1 MKTPSGVEIIPVN
14 GDVENASAD
23 AQKRVAAAAAAVAAA
38 AANGDGKGSKLESA
52 LDRLGFNKRK
62 VSKPIDCHFQGLPKS
77 LSWSI
82 FWLLYN

>member
-62 VSKPIDCHFQGLPKS
+62 VSKPLIVIFRDCP
-77 LSWSI
+77 
-82 FWLLYN
+82 NP

>member
-23 AQKRVAAAAAAVAAA
+23 AQKRVAATAAAS
-38 AANGDGKGSKLESA
+38 DGKGSKLESA

-62 VSKPIDCHFQGLPKS
+62 VSVQSSSIVIPHSQVINVYVSLPPEVERQS
-77 LSWSI
+77 AG
-82 FWLLYN
+82 

>member
-38 AANGDGKGSKLESA
+38 ANGDGKGSKLESA

-62 VSKPIDCHFQGLPKS
+62 VSKPLIVIFRDCP
-77 LSWSI
+77 
-82 FWLLYN
+82 NP

>member
-23 AQKRVAAAAAAVAAA
+23 AQKRVAAAAAAAS
-38 AANGDGKGSKLESA
+38 DGKGSKLESA

-62 VSKPIDCHFQGLPKS
+62 VSVLDR
-77 LSWSI
+77 LS
-82 FWLLYN
+82 FPFCK

>member
-23 AQKRVAAAAAAVAAA
+23 AQKRVAATAAAS
-38 AANGDGKGSKLESA
+38 DGKGSKLESA

-62 VSKPIDCHFQGLPKS
+62 VSVLQS
-77 LSWSI
+77 SSI
-82 FWLLYN
+82 FIPHSQVINVYVSLPPEVERQSAG